1 MVCLNITPGEYRK
14 SQQNARIIWQRATK
28 GVSVVTL
35 NLSPDR
41 ADVLSYFA
49 EKAIHYDAVDQQPY
63 WRLSDELLWWLL
75 ETQIFKALGP
85 APRILDAGGGTG
97 RWAIRVLQAI
107 PGAHL
112 TLADLSP
119 DMMAVAAKKA
129 AALGLEN
136 RLRLLRC
143 DLNDLGDVLSGE
155 RFDLCISFHNVLG
168 FLADPD
174 YTVRSLA
181 ALLVPGGQLAL
192 VVPNRYH
199 AAWFNLQTGNLT
211 DAIAAIDENRSRF
224 TGNMPYLKLFTPK
237 QLSTMIDKC
246 GLQLR
251 LLAGFPVLLY
261 PGFDETQLYGSSD
274 NITNVLGDKESFSE
288 TLRLEKLAVLE
299 SGVACRGNNLFIAA
313 SVP

>member
-119 DMMAVAAKKA
+119 DMMAV
-129 AALGLEN
+129 
-136 RLRLLRC
+136 
-143 DLNDLGDVLSGE
+143 
-155 RFDLCISFHNVLG
+155 
-168 FLADPD
+168 
-174 YTVRSLA
+174 
-181 ALLVPGGQLAL
+181 
-192 VVPNRYH
+192 
-199 AAWFNLQTGNLT
+199 
-211 DAIAAIDENRSRF
+211 
-224 TGNMPYLKLFTPK
+224 
-237 QLSTMIDKC
+237 
-246 GLQLR
+246 
-251 LLAGFPVLLY
+251 
-261 PGFDETQLYGSSD
+261 
-274 NITNVLGDKESFSE
+274 
-288 TLRLEKLAVLE
+288 
-299 SGVACRGNNLFIAA
+299 
-313 SVP
+313 